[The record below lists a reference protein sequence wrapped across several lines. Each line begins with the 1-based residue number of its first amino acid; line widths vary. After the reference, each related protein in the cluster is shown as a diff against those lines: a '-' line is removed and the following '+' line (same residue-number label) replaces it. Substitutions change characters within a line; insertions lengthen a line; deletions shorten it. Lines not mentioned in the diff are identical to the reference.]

1 MSYVIMEV
9 VKGKVIFQCESEGR
23 KKKKKKK
30 MMSQAEAS
38 QMGGIPS

>member
-23 KKKKKKK
+23 EKKKKK
-30 MMSQAEAS
+30 MMSQAQAS

>member
-23 KKKKKKK
+23 KKKKKK

-38 QMGGIPS
+38 QMGGTPS